1 MPIARSTGAKKARPA
16 GGRAGSIV
24 AIDAAGREAAEEAR
38 ASLAQANRIV
48 IKIGTNTIMRRKDS
62 PGRLCGPESSR
73 ESPREGGID
82 IEYLHRASAQIAELA
97 RSGKQ
102 VIVVTSG
109 AIGMGARELG
119 IARRVTELRMRQAC
133 AAIGQ
138 IALMD
143 EWRRAFSV
151 FGLTPA
157 QILVTRDEWDNRSA
171 YLNLRTTIETLLE
184 ARAVPVFNENDV
196 VSTLEIGNAFGDN
209 DQLSAYIASKID
221 AELLLILSD
230 VDALYEADPRENP
243 GAKSIPYVRDL
254 TEGIL
259 AAAGGKGSE
268 FSTGGMATKLKAVA
282 IARDA
287 GCKVVIAD
295 GRETRVI
302 TRILA
307 GEGVGTLFDASHGL
321 KNRERW
327 IKNSK
332 AQGEITIDEGALAAI
347 KAKRSLLPAGTIAV
361 EGRFERGAVVLVR
374 LARAKSGAA
383 KLVTSLSSE
392 ELELVVGKKSEE
404 VEALLGSEAP
414 KLVARPEET
423 VFLEE

>member
-1 MPIARSTGAKKARPA
+1 MAIDKSSGAKAPDARAAKDARSELAK
-16 GGRAGSIV
+16 
-24 AIDAAGREAAEEAR
+24 
-38 ASLAQANRIV
+38 ANRIV

-62 PGRLCGPESSR
+62 PGRLCASNR
-73 ESPREGGID
+73 SPDKGSDSGGVD
-82 IEYLHRASAQIAELA
+82 VEYLHRTAAQIAELA
-97 RSGKQ
+97 RAGKQ

-119 IARRVTELRMRQAC
+119 IAKRVTELRMRQAC

-143 EWRRAFSV
+143 EYRRAFGV

-157 QILVTRDEWDNRSA
+157 QILVTRDEWDNRTA
-171 YLNLRTTIETLLE
+171 YLNLRTAVETLLE
-184 ARAVPVFNENDV
+184 ERAIPVFNENDV
-196 VSTLEIGNAFGDN
+196 VSTAEIGNAFGDN
-209 DQLSAYIASKID
+209 DRLSAYIASKVD

-230 VDALYEADPRENP
+230 VDALYDADPRDKP
-243 GAKSIPYVRDL
+243 DAKAIPYVREL
-254 TEGIL
+254 TESIV

-268 FSTGGMATKLKAVA
+268 FSTGGMATKLKAVE

-287 GCKVVIAD
+287 GCKVVVAD
-295 GRETRVI
+295 GRAERVI
-302 TRILA
+302 VRIVD
-307 GEGVGTLFDASHGL
+307 GESVGTLFDASHGL

-327 IKNSK
+327 IKNSQ
-332 AQGEITIDEGALAAI
+332 AQGSISIDAGALAAI
-347 KAKRSLLPAGTIAV
+347 KARHSLLPAGVAAV
-361 EGRFERGAVVLVR
+361 EGHFERGAVVLVR
-374 LARAKSGAA
+374 LTRSKAGAA

-392 ELELVVGKKSEE
+392 ELELAQGKKSEE
-404 VEALLGSEAP
+404 VEALLGPEAP

>member
-1 MPIARSTGAKKARPA
+1 MINANDARAEDVEGAAADEARS
-16 GGRAGSIV
+16 
-24 AIDAAGREAAEEAR
+24 
-38 ASLAQANRIV
+38 SLAQANRIV

-62 PGRLCGPESSR
+62 PSRICGALSHR
-73 ESPREGGID
+73 EEGGVD
-82 IEYLHRASAQIAELA
+82 VEYLHRVAAQISELA
-97 RSGKQ
+97 RGGKQ
-102 VIVVTSG
+102 IIVVTSG

-119 IARRVTELRMRQAC
+119 LAKKASELPMRQAC

-143 EWRRAFSV
+143 EYRRAFGV

-157 QILVTRDEWDNRSA
+157 QVLVTRDEWDNRSA
-171 YLNLRTTIETLLE
+171 YLNLRACVEALLE

-196 VSTLEIGNAFGDN
+196 VSTAEIGNAFGDN
-209 DQLSAYIASKID
+209 DRLSAYIASKVD

-230 VDALYEADPRENP
+230 VDALYDADPRDNP
-243 GAKSIPYVRDL
+243 GARRIAYVREL
-254 TEGIL
+254 TPEIM

-268 FSTGGMATKLKAVA
+268 FSTGGMAAKLKAVS

-295 GRETRVI
+295 GRERRVI
-302 TRILA
+302 ARILD
-307 GEGVGTLFDASHGL
+307 GEGIGTLFDASHGL

-332 AQGEITIDEGALAAI
+332 VQGTIAIDEGALAAI
-347 KAKRSLLPAGTIAV
+347 RGKRSLLPAGIVAV

-374 LARAKSGAA
+374 LTRAKAGAA

-392 ELELVVGKKSEE
+392 ELGLALGRKSEE
-404 VEALLGSEAP
+404 LEAVLGRDAP

-423 VFLEE
+423 VFLDE

>member
-1 MPIARSTGAKKARPA
+1 MKSKKADDMAGRVAGVATQARS
-16 GGRAGSIV
+16 
-24 AIDAAGREAAEEAR
+24 
-38 ASLAQANRIV
+38 SLASANRIV

-62 PGRLCGPESSR
+62 PGRLCAATLGPAAGIASFA
-73 ESPREGGID
+73 GGID
-82 IEYLHRASAQIAELA
+82 VEYLHRAAAQIADLA
-97 RSGKQ
+97 RLGKQ

-119 IARRVTELRMRQAC
+119 FTKRVTELRMRQAC

-143 EWRRAFSV
+143 EYRRAFGV

-171 YLNLRTTIETLLE
+171 YLNLRASVEALLE
-184 ARAVPVFNENDV
+184 SRAVPVFNENDV
-196 VSTLEIGNAFGDN
+196 VSTAEIGNAFGDN
-209 DQLSAYIASKID
+209 DQLSAYIASKVD

-230 VDALYEADPRENP
+230 VDALYDADPRENP
-243 GAKSIPYVRDL
+243 GAKRIPYVQNL
-254 TEGIL
+254 TPEIV

-295 GRETRVI
+295 GRMSHVI
-302 TRILA
+302 SRIVS
-307 GEGVGTLFDASHGL
+307 GEELGTLFDASHAL

-327 IKNSK
+327 IKNSQ
-332 AQGEITIDEGALAAI
+332 ARGTITIDEGALAAI
-347 KAKRSLLPAGTIAV
+347 KAKHSLLPAGVVSV
-361 EGRFERGAVVLVR
+361 EGSFERGDVVLVR
-374 LARAKSGAA
+374 VAKARSGAA
-383 KLVTSLSSE
+383 KLVTGLSSE
-392 ELELVVGKKSEE
+392 ELESVAGHRGAKVI
-404 VEALLGSEAP
+404 
-414 KLVARPEET
+414 ARPEEI
-423 VFLEE
+423 VFLDE

>member
-1 MPIARSTGAKKARPA
+1 MSIDRSA
-16 GGRAGSIV
+16 GGSGDGATEER
-24 AIDAAGREAAEEAR
+24 AAEEAR
-38 ASLAQANRIV
+38 AALAQANRLV
-48 IKIGTNTIMRRKDS
+48 IKIGTNTIMRRKGS
-62 PGRLCGPESSR
+62 PGRLCGPEPGR
-73 ESPREGGID
+73 DGVAQGGID
-82 IEYLHRASAQIAELA
+82 VEYLHRSAAQMSELA
-97 RSGKQ
+97 RAGKQ
-102 VIVVTSG
+102 IIVVTSG

-119 IARRVTELRMRQAC
+119 LAKRVTELRMRQAC

-143 EWRRAFSV
+143 EWRRAFNV

-157 QILVTRDEWDNRSA
+157 QILVTRDEWDNRTA
-171 YLNLRTTIETLLE
+171 YLNLRTTVETLLE

-209 DQLSAYIASKID
+209 DQLSAYIASKVD

-230 VDALYEADPRENP
+230 VDALYDADPRENA
-243 GAKSIPYVRDL
+243 GAKPIPYVRDL
-254 TEGIL
+254 TEEIL
-259 AAAGGKGSE
+259 AAAGGAGSE
-268 FSTGGMATKLKAVA
+268 FSTGGMATKLKAVS

-287 GCKVVIAD
+287 GCKVVVAD
-295 GRETRVI
+295 GREQRVI
-302 TRILA
+302 SRIIA
-307 GEGVGTLFDASHGL
+307 GESVGTLFDASHGL

-327 IKNSK
+327 IKNSQ
-332 AQGEITIDEGALAAI
+332 AQGTIAIDPGALAAI
-347 KAKRSLLPAGTIAV
+347 RARHSLLPAGVIAV

-374 LARAKSGAA
+374 LSRSKSGAA
-383 KLVTSLSSE
+383 KLVSSLSSE

-404 VEALLGSEAP
+404 VEELLGPDAP